1 MRRFVKRMAAVLL
14 ASACL
19 LGLWGCSAS
28 QTEDGAQALSIGTEG
43 TPVEDAMAQSLI
55 LSAAQTLAASDEQ
68 LIIQKHLAEAQGDAV
83 SAEIYQ
89 SQLDARMEMGG
100 LKALD

>member
-28 QTEDGAQALSIGTEG
+28 QAEDGAQAPAIGTNG

-55 LSAAQTLAASDEQ
+55 LSAITRWRVSLAS
-68 LIIQKHLAEAQGDAV
+68 II
-83 SAEIYQ
+83 S
-89 SQLDARMEMGG
+89 ST
-100 LKALD
+100 